1 MVSVSW
7 GTRSRQLRSV
17 SGLLIVVL
25 LASAS
30 GMPDRAFPH
39 AAFVGADPRPGARLQ
54 TAPQRISLVFTE
66 PVVERLSRVE
76 LRSADGRRFPLAH
89 RAASGARVVVIPK
102 QTLPNGA
109 YEVRWHTVSPQDGHA
124 LEGRFSF
131 GVRTAA
137 VGQAQELEQSPW
149 ARAGWV
155 RVGFRGLLYA
165 ALLPLAAGL
174 LIPLILRRHGGEWLA
189 PAALHAN
196 GSIDRD
202 DLRLRERRVLT
213 NLGWLAVVAAVG
225 STVAEAAD
233 AAGGLSVFGL
243 RDYLLSSGAGTTRV
257 LVVVAVLLATI
268 LVDRRRTGAALFAV
282 LALGG
287 IAASGHASSATPRVP
302 SIVNDWLHLLSGA
315 LWLGGIALLTVVF
328 APTLRHGARPARQ
341 AVARH
346 VLPGFGRVALPAF
359 VVVSLTGAFSFLTQ
373 VGSLHAL
380 VATPYGNV
388 LAVKIA
394 LVAVIAVASAVHAFK
409 LRPRLLANAPAPGH
423 AVDRRHWRLVR
434 SEPVLAAGVLVAVAL
449 LVSFPLPPRQ
459 VGQAGDAVASA
470 CDPCPLPEP
479 AADELSVADQAGS
492 HVVAAW
498 MRRNGE
504 QVAGTVRVTGR
515 TGQPTEARFD
525 VLGARQTSCGAG
537 CRHFS
542 MAAGKQIKVA
552 VIEGGRRHVAALPA
566 TWRRSS
572 AARAQQILRRAETTM
587 RNLRSVRQIEV
598 VTSGPKSYAL
608 TDYTLRTPNRM
619 RFETDRGV
627 ESVVIGERQWTRS
640 RDMPWIESSYGSG
653 LPFSL
658 RQWFRWTPFANAARV
673 LESRKEHGRRVTE
686 LAVMDSATPVWF
698 RLTVDDR
705 TGRVLSEHMTSR
717 GHFMRTRYQA
727 FNAQVSIRAPQ
738 PERGQGPET
747 HHRRAAASTTKSSS
761 VACCQRRASA
771 RQRAR

>member
-1 MVSVSW
+1 MLV
-7 GTRSRQLRSV
+7 
-17 SGLLIVVL
+17 

-30 GMPDRAFPH
+30 VMPDRASAH
-39 AAFVGADPRPGARLQ
+39 AAFVAADPRPGIRLQ
-54 TAPQRISLVFTE
+54 AAPQRISLVFTE
-66 PVVERLSRVE
+66 PVIERLSRVE
-76 LRSADGRRFPLAH
+76 LRSADGRRYPLAH
-89 RAASGARVVVIPK
+89 RAASGTRVLVIPK
-102 QTLPNGA
+102 QTLPTGA
-109 YEVRWHTVSPQDGHA
+109 YEVRWHTVSPRDGHA

-137 VGQAQELEQSPW
+137 VGQAHELEQSPW

-174 LIPLILRRHGGEWLA
+174 LLPVILRRHRVGWPA
-189 PAALHAN
+189 PAALRAD
-196 GSIDRD
+196 GSIDGD
-202 DLRLRERRVLT
+202 DLRLRERRVLA

-225 STVAEAAD
+225 STVAEATD
-233 AAGGLSVFGL
+233 AAGGVSVFGL
-243 RDYLLSSGAGTTRV
+243 RDYLLSSGAGIARV
-257 LVVVAVLLATI
+257 LVVVAVVLATI
-268 LVDRRRTGAALFAV
+268 LVDRRRTWAALLAV

-287 IAASGHASSATPRVP
+287 IAASGHASSATPRVL

-315 LWLGGIALLTVVF
+315 LWLGGIALLTLVF
-328 APTLRHGARPARQ
+328 APALRRGARPARQ

-346 VLPGFGRVALPAF
+346 VLPVFGRVALPAF
-359 VVVSLTGAFSFLTQ
+359 VVVSLTGALSFLMQ
-373 VGSLHAL
+373 LGSLHAL

-394 LVAVIAVASAVHAFK
+394 LVAVIGVASAVHAFG
-409 LRPRLLANAPAPGH
+409 LRPRLLANVPVSGE

-434 SEPVLAAGVLVAVAL
+434 SEPVLGAGVLAAVAL

-459 VGQAGDAVASA
+459 LGQTGDAVASA

-479 AADELSVADQAGS
+479 AANELSVADQAGS

-498 MRRNGE
+498 IRRNGA
-504 QVAGTVRVTGR
+504 QTVGTVRVTGR
-515 TGQPTEARFD
+515 TGRPTEARFD
-525 VLGARQTSCGAG
+525 VLGAHQTSCGAE
-537 CRHFS
+537 CRRFS

-552 VIEGGRRHVAALPA
+552 VMEGGRRYVAALPG
-566 TWRRSS
+566 TWRPSS
-572 AARAQQILRRAETTM
+572 ADRAQQILERAEATM

-598 VTSGPKSYAL
+598 VNSGPKSYAL
-608 TDYTLRTPNRM
+608 TDYTLGAPNRM
-619 RFETDRGV
+619 RFETGRGI

-640 RDMPWIESSYGSG
+640 PDMPWIESSYGSG

-673 LESRKEHGRRVTE
+673 LGSREERGRRVTE
-686 LAVMDSATPVWF
+686 LAVMDSATPAWF

-705 TGRVLSEHMTSR
+705 TGRVLSEHMTTR

-727 FNAQVSIRAPQ
+727 FNAQVSIRAP
-738 PERGQGPET
+738 EGD
-747 HHRRAAASTTKSSS
+747 
-761 VACCQRRASA
+761 
-771 RQRAR
+771 